1 MSDLAAVNRRM
12 AADWN
17 SRAREDAQYYV
28 AFGRRGQSP
37 EEFFASAADVLRTL
51 RDDYHRLARP
61 TSESKA
67 LEIGCGP
74 GRLLLPLS
82 ADFLHVSGID
92 VSSEMIEMANRNLA
106 DTPNAEA
113 RAATGSDLSDFA
125 DASMDFV
132 YSYAVF
138 QHIPSRDVVLNYLR
152 EAVRVLRPGGVIK
165 AQVNSLPR
173 PSAAGG
179 QEQPVGEVVGWS
191 LRAGAPPRAPSQLG
205 DADTWSG
212 VSFQAEEIASFCLE
226 NNLQLFSM
234 DGFETQYLWFCARKG
249 REETPAD
256 AAPRIAGIAN
266 SFTPDRLVPQSGRFA
281 GASLWVENLPK
292 QADLSNLRVEIDGV
306 SAAPCYIR
314 VRPERASAQV
324 NVFLPPETR
333 SGAVPVRL
341 VMENGISSPPAAM
354 RVTPSA
360 PLIPRLLSVSDG
372 INLLSD
378 LAIETRT
385 LKMQIEEVPYDDP
398 TEIAERFTAK
408 ARNIALAKPDVFC
421 VDPLARRYE
430 LNLTLPENLDG
441 GPCRLTCAL
450 DGRAFP
456 PVDLEIRA

>member
-1 MSDLAAVNRRM
+1 MSELAAVNRRM

-37 EEFFASAADVLRTL
+37 EEFFASADDVLRTL
-51 RDDYHRLARP
+51 REEYHRLARP
-61 TSESKA
+61 TNESKA

-82 ADFLHVSGID
+82 SDFLQVSGID
-92 VSSEMIEMANRNLA
+92 VSSEMVDLANRNLA
-106 DTPNAEA
+106 SAPNAQA
-113 RAATGSDLSDFA
+113 RVATGSDLADFA
-125 DASMDFV
+125 DASIDFV

-173 PSAAGG
+173 PG
-179 QEQPVGEVVGWS
+179 QTASDDLPDELGWS
-191 LRAGAPPRAPSQLG
+191 LRAGAPPRTPAQLG

-212 VSFQAEEIASFCLE
+212 VSFRAEEIAQFCRS
-226 NNLQLFSM
+226 NDLQLFSM
-234 DGFETQYLWFCARKG
+234 DGFETQYLWFCAKKG
-249 REETPAD
+249 RSPLPNDT
-256 AAPRIAGIAN
+256 APRIAGVAN

-281 GASLWVENLPK
+281 GASLWIEGLPA
-292 QADLSNLRVEIDGV
+292 QADLNNLRVEIDGV
-306 SAAPCYIR
+306 STAASYVR
-314 VRPERASAQV
+314 VRTERGSAQV
-324 NVFLPPETR
+324 NVFLPPNTR
-333 SGAVPVRL
+333 SGAVTVRIRL
-341 VMENGISSPPAAM
+341 DNGATSPPAAM
-354 RVTPSA
+354 RVAPAA

-372 INLLSD
+372 VNLLSD

-385 LKMQIEEVPYDDP
+385 LKLQIEEVPFDDP
-398 TEIAERFTAK
+398 AEIARRFSADVEDRT
-408 ARNIALAKPDVFC
+408 LPQPEVFC

-430 LNLTLPENLDG
+430 LNLHLPDDLPS
-441 GPCRLTCAL
+441 GPCRLHLAL
-450 DGRAFP
+450 DHRKFA

>member
-17 SRAREDAQYYV
+17 SRAREDAEYYV

-37 EEFFASAADVLRTL
+37 EEFFASAEDVLRTL
-51 RDDYHRLARP
+51 SDDYHRLARP
-61 TSESKA
+61 TSECQA

-82 ADFLHVSGID
+82 HDFLQVTGID
-92 VSSEMIEMANRNLA
+92 VSSEMVEMACRNLS
-106 DTPNAEA
+106 DRPNAEA
-113 RAATGSDLSDFA
+113 RAATGSDLADFG
-125 DASMDFV
+125 DASIDFV

-173 PSAAGG
+173 PSAAPSA
-179 QEQPVGEVVGWS
+179 ETAGWS
-191 LRAGAPPRAPSQLG
+191 LRAGAPPRTPAQSG

-212 VSFQAEEIASFCLE
+212 VSFSAEEIAEFCLE
-226 NNLQLFSM
+226 NDLQLFSLE
-234 DGFETQYLWFCARKG
+234 GFETQYLWFCARKS
-249 REETPAD
+249 REGLPAD
-256 AAPRIAGIAN
+256 AQPHIAGIAN

-281 GASLWVENLPK
+281 GASLWVEKLPR
-292 QADLSNLRVEIDGV
+292 QADLNNVRVEIDGV
-306 SAAPCYIR
+306 STAPCYVR

-341 VMENGISSPPAAM
+341 MLEGGVASPPAAM

-372 INLLSD
+372 VNLLSD

-385 LKMQIEEVPYDDP
+385 LKLQIEEVPFDDP
-398 TEIAERFTAK
+398 AEISSRFA
-408 ARNIALAKPDVFC
+408 AQVGEQPLPPADVFC

-430 LNLTLPENLDG
+430 LNLELPPSLSP
-441 GPCRLTCAL
+441 GPCRLTCSL
-450 DGRAFP
+450 DARSFP